1 MRVAFNLALPSGIF
15 LQHAESTAASGHGN
29 RYVEPSRRIPLT
41 LLQRP
46 AYGRV
51 VADDRHIGLLLTA
64 LPASLAIDFAQRA
77 DSANF
82 RTAWFPEIT
91 FADSFGPATAA
102 ALKTEKIGIA
112 TGVVG
117 IWSRSAVTMSLQA
130 ATLQQLSRGRLLLG
144 LGVQARGYVEAWHG
158 QRYEKPIAAMRDFVT
173 ILRRAFAGEMVTHEG
188 DVFSVRNFH
197 LDMELPTPPRITIAA
212 NGPKMI
218 ELAGEIADG
227 IIGWFQS
234 LEYVRDVTVPALHRG
249 AERAGRS
256 LDGFE
261 ATVGFPAVVT
271 EDDSGIELAKGQAM
285 MYATALGSAPAY
297 LESARIAGF
306 GDVAESIGERVRAG
320 DLRGAVSLVPDEMS
334 ASLLM
339 AGSADRVRTRIDAYR
354 EAGLTAVHVL
364 PSPPGGY
371 YPLYEDHFP
380 VESLSQL
387 PEFDFNGLVKSFED
401 AIRLLG

>member
-1 MRVAFNLALPSGIF
+1 VQPSLAALTPAGAR
-15 LQHAESTAASGHGN
+15 L
-29 RYVEPSRRIPLT
+29 YRRD
-41 LLQRP
+41 
-46 AYGRV
+46 
-51 VADDRHIGLLLTA
+51 VADDRRIGLLLTA

-77 DSANF
+77 DRAGF

-102 ALKTEKIGIA
+102 ALQTERIGIA

-117 IWSRSAVTMSLQA
+117 VWSRSAVTMALQA
-130 ATLQQLSRGRLLLG
+130 ATLQQLSGGRLLLG

-158 QRYEKPIAAMRDFVT
+158 QRYTKPLAAMRDFVT
-173 ILRRAFAGEMVTHEG
+173 ILRRAFSGELVTHEG
-188 DVFSVRNFH
+188 EVFSVRNFH

-212 NGPKMI
+212 NGPRMI

-227 IIGWFQS
+227 MIGWFQS
-234 LEYVRDVTVPALHRG
+234 LEYVRDVTMPALRRG

-256 LDGFE
+256 LDDFE

-271 EDDSGIELAKGQAM
+271 QDDSGVELAKGQAM

-297 LESARIAGF
+297 LESARAAGF
-306 GDVAESIGERVRAG
+306 GDAAEAIGERVRAG
-320 DLRGAVSLVPDEMS
+320 DLRGAVGLVPDEMVD
-334 ASLLM
+334 ALLM
-339 AGSADRVRTRIDAYR
+339 AGSAQRIRARIDSYLD
-354 EAGLTAVHVL
+354 AGLSAVHVL

-380 VESLSQL
+380 VASLSQL
-387 PEFDFNGLVKSFED
+387 PEFDFAGLVGSFD
-401 AIRLLG
+401 NAIRLLA

>member
-1 MRVAFNLALPSGIF
+1 M
-15 LQHAESTAASGHGN
+15 Q
-29 RYVEPSRRIPLT
+29 PSRATLT
-41 LLQRP
+41 LSGPRQYR
-46 AYGRV
+46 RR

-77 DSANF
+77 DRAGF

-102 ALKTEKIGIA
+102 ALQTERIGIA

-117 IWSRSAVTMSLQA
+117 VWSRSAVTMALQA
-130 ATLQQLSRGRLLLG
+130 ATLQQLSGGRLLLG

-158 QRYEKPIAAMRDFVT
+158 QRYTKPIAAMRDFVT
-173 ILRRAFAGEMVTHEG
+173 ILRRAFAGELVTHAGE
-188 DVFSVRNFH
+188 VFSVRNFH

-212 NGPKMI
+212 NGPRMI

-227 IIGWFQS
+227 MIGWFQS
-234 LEYVRDVTVPALHRG
+234 LEYVRDVTMPALRRG

-256 LDGFE
+256 LDDFE

-271 EDDSGIELAKGQAM
+271 QDESGVELAKGQAM

-297 LESARIAGF
+297 LESARAAGF
-306 GDVAESIGERVRAG
+306 GDAAQAIGERVRAG
-320 DLRGAVSLVPDEMS
+320 DLRGAVGLVPDEMVD
-334 ASLLM
+334 ALLM
-339 AGSADRVRTRIDAYR
+339 AGSAGRVHARIDAYLD
-354 EAGLTAVHVL
+354 AGLSAVHVL

-387 PEFDFNGLVKSFED
+387 PEFDFAGLVGSFD
-401 AIRLLG
+401 NAIRLLA